1 MERRT
6 RVALRRFGREL
17 CRAVLDG
24 LVEPTCAGCGAPARG
39 LCGSCQAG
47 LVRFELGECRR
58 CGAPLAPGSSR
69 CLADHRPLRG
79 LAFRR
84 AALAYAGTGGA
95 LVRRFKFGDDG
106 AAGLLL
112 IREITRLGRA
122 QLIGWPRRT
131 LVVPIPVHARKRRA
145 RGFDQAA
152 RLADGLA
159 DGLAWTCGRGVI
171 VRVRDT
177 RPQGDPRT
185 TSREANVAG
194 AFRVARRRAVVGSH
208 VVLVDDVTTS
218 GATARECAR
227 VLRDAGA
234 RRVGVLTAASG

>member
-1 MERRT
+1 M
-6 RVALRRFGREL
+6 ALRRFAREL
-17 CRAVLDG
+17 SLALLDG

-39 LCGSCQAG
+39 LCGHCRAG
-47 LVRFELGECRR
+47 LVRLEAGGCTR
-58 CGAPLAPGSSR
+58 CGAPLTPGSSR
-69 CLADHRPLRG
+69 CLADHRQLRG

-112 IREITRLGRA
+112 IREILRLGRA
-122 QLIGWPRRT
+122 QLVGWPRRT
-131 LVVPIPVHARKRRA
+131 LVVPVPVHARKRRA

-159 DGLAWTCGRGVI
+159 DGLAWTCARGVL
-171 VRVRDT
+171 VRVRET
-177 RPQGDPRT
+177 RPQGDPRN

-194 AFRVARRRAVVGSH
+194 AFRVARRRAVLGRH

-234 RRVGVLTAASG
+234 KKVGVLTAASG

>member
-1 MERRT
+1 
-6 RVALRRFGREL
+6 VG
-17 CRAVLDG
+17 
-24 LVEPTCAGCGAPARG
+24 GCW
-39 LCGSCQAG
+39 
-47 LVRFELGECRR
+47 R
-58 CGAPLAPGSSR
+58 CGAPTVPGSGR
-69 CLADHRPLRG
+69 CVADHAPLRG

-95 LVRRFKFGDDG
+95 LVRRFKFQGDG

-112 IREITRLGRA
+112 IRELARVGRA
-122 QLIGWPRRT
+122 QLCDWPRQA
-131 LVVPIPVHARKRRA
+131 LVLPIPVHARKRRA

-159 DGLAWTCGRGVI
+159 AALGLPCGRGVL
-171 VRVRDT
+171 VRDRET

-194 AFRVARRRAVVGSH
+194 AFRVARRRPLVGRQ

-227 VLRDAGA
+227 VLLKAGA
-234 RRVGVLTAASG
+234 RRVGLLTAASS